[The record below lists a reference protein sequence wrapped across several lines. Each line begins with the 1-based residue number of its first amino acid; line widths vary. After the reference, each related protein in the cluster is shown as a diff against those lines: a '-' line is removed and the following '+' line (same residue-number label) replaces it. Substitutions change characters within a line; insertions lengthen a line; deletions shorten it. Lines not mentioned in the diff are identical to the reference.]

1 MSQQNTSFAHKNKTK
16 KPRTTRP
23 EAGNATIYVLI
34 LVALFAALS
43 FTLMRQ
49 NDSSESATLEGEK
62 AEIIASQIIAYPFQV
77 KQAIEMM
84 TMTGSEASDL
94 DFMLPDDINF
104 NTAPTGNKVFH
115 PGGGGLNLARL
126 PAEGVAQISTTPPAG
141 WYLGRFNNVEWSPTT
156 TQDVIL
162 TAHQIDRSVCENI
175 NMKITGNTTI
185 PALSSNLN
193 DILIDDDTPLHSGAN
208 SDFNVAICAACENM
222 PTLCVSNGPATAF
235 SFYSIIVNN

>member
-1 MSQQNTSFAHKNKTK
+1 MTLQNTSFTQQ
-16 KPRTTRP
+16 
-23 EAGNATIYVLI
+23 AGNATIYVLI

-94 DFMLPDDINF
+94 DFMLPDDVNF
-104 NTAPTGNKVFH
+104 NVAPTGNKVFH

-126 PAEGVAQISTTPPAG
+126 PEEGIVGTTPAFTDPPAG
-141 WYLGRFNNVEWSPTT
+141 WYLGMFNNVEWS
-156 TQDVIL
+156 L
-162 TAHQIDRSVCENI
+162 TAAPDVMLVAFQLSQQVCEKI
-175 NMKITGNTTI
+175 NERLTGSATIPTPALGNTIPNIFIDTDNPPGTPVHTGSNVAELNVGLCTACEDI
-185 PALSSNLN
+185 PAL
-193 DILIDDDTPLHSGAN
+193 
-208 SDFNVAICAACENM
+208 
-222 PTLCVSNGPATAF
+222 CVEDSAGRYG
-235 SFYSIIVNN
+235 FYSMIINN